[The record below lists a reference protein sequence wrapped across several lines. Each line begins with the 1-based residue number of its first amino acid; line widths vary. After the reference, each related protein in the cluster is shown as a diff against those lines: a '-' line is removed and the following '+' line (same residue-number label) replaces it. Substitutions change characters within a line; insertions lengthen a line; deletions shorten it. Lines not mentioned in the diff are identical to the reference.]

1 MSRVQTSGTTR
12 SHIVH
17 TGYQHQSR
25 YSSRWEHSPE
35 PISWL
40 TIAAPI
46 LLAVLAV
53 SAGLIVHHNDLCSE
67 DCR

>member
-1 MSRVQTSGTTR
+1 MRHTTTGCDKPWL
-12 SHIVH
+12 VAK
-17 TGYQHQSR
+17 GYQHQSR
-25 YSSRWEHSPE
+25 YSSRWENTHE

-53 SAGLIVHHNDLCSE
+53 SAGLIVHDRDLCSE